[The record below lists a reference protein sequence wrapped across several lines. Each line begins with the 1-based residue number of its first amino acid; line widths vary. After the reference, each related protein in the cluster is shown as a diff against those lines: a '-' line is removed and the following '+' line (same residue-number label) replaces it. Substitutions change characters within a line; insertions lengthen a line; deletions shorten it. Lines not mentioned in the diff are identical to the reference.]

1 MNASLRVAVLSLAV
15 VALGACASMDE
26 RTSAAPAAQAEM
38 LVSSD
43 RLDVDHEYVAR
54 VETIARRRGIGVTWV
69 HPPYKKVRA
78 ENRE

>member
-1 MNASLRVAVLSLAV
+1 MNASLGIAVVSLAV

-26 RTSAAPAAQAEM
+26 KASAAPAPQEM

-43 RLDVDHEYVAR
+43 RLDVDHEYMAR
-54 VETIARRRGIGVTWV
+54 VESIARRRGIGVTWV